1 MRGLK
6 TTVFGVI
13 TVSVDVRI
21 VNLFVFLAILV
32 RLYPNFNAY
41 TFRDCVTFS
50 GKKITTPPSPN
61 VPVRLWEKNVKC
73 RPKAQKC

>member
-21 VNLFVFLAILV
+21 VNLFVFLAISV
-32 RLYPNFNAY
+32 RLYPNFNTY
-41 TFRDCVTFS
+41 TFGHCVIFL
-50 GKKITTPPSPN
+50 GKKIAAPPSPN
-61 VPVRLWEKNVKC
+61 VPVRLC
-73 RPKAQKC
+73 

>member
-21 VNLFVFLAILV
+21 VNLFVFLAIYKKFVYIQISTL
-32 RLYPNFNAY
+32 
-41 TFRDCVTFS
+41 TFGHCVIFS
-50 GKKITTPPSPN
+50 GKKIAAPPSPN
-61 VPVRLWEKNVKC
+61 VPVRLW
-73 RPKAQKC
+73 